1 MMWAMTLMALA
12 ADPSGFVAG
21 EVVTIAEDYEFTE
34 GPVWLRSGELV
45 FSDIPA
51 DTNYREDHSVFRKP
65 SGKSNG
71 LTLDVQGRLIACEHW
86 NRRVSRTEKDGSITV
101 LAETLDGEKLNSP
114 NDAIVRGDGIIYF
127 TDPPYGLEGR
137 EPDLDFSGVYSISPD
152 GVVSLLVKDFNRPNG
167 IGLSP
172 DQKTLYVSDVAKGH
186 IRAFPV
192 NEDGSLGD
200 GKIHCD
206 VPAPDGM
213 AVDEKGN
220 IWTSSATGIQVFDAA
235 GEHLTTIEFPQMPA
249 NCAFGGKN
257 FSTLYVTAR
266 TGLYKV
272 ECNVKGLKPGEW

>member
-1 MMWAMTLMALA
+1 MIWAMVLTVVA
-12 ADPSGFVAG
+12 ADPSGLVAG
-21 EVVTIAEDYEFTE
+21 DVVTIAEDYEFTE

-71 LTLDVQGRLIACEHW
+71 LTLDVEGRLIACEHW

-101 LAETLDGEKLNSP
+101 MAETFEGKKLNSP
-114 NDAIVRGDGIIYF
+114 NDAIVRGDGTIYF

-137 EPDLDFSGVYSISPD
+137 EPDLEFSGVYSIAPD
-152 GVVSLLVKDFNRPNG
+152 GKVSLLVKDFNRPNG

-186 IRAFPV
+186 IRSFPV
-192 NEDGSLGD
+192 NDDGSID
-200 GKIHCD
+200 EGKIHCD
-206 VPAPDGM
+206 VQNPDGM

-220 IWTSSATGIQVFDAA
+220 IWTSSRQGIQVFDPE
-235 GEHLTTIEFPQMPA
+235 GNHLTTIEFPQVPA
-249 NCAFGGKN
+249 NCGFGGEDN
-257 FSTLYVTAR
+257 STLYVTAR
-266 TGLYKV
+266 TGLYKI
-272 ECNVKGLKPGEW
+272 ECNVKGLKPGSW